1 MCTTGWQFE
10 AVRSV
15 VYPRIAVYTGL
26 GVVSP
31 PITLSSIPTFSMSAA
46 TATIP
51 ALASIMAA
59 GTTPPAST
67 LQDPSVKRSLPLP
80 AKLVKRILDL
90 EFVDMVELVPDSWRY
105 QEEEAK
111 CCHQPKRQRRG
122 PVTDILLWVECYV
135 SLVEVL
141 CTGHPDK
148 VPEFMAYQQTIVKA
162 HRTFLGEGWVTYDT
176 CFRRKAAAMKSLQWG
191 QVDFNLYN
199 ETFTGRAKSLVRCQY
214 CASEHHTSTE
224 CTFAP
229 ELPHQAT
236 SSRQVQTRY
245 DTSRLA
251 NNICNLFNHKYGD
264 QCKFSPCKFTHLC
277 SECRGRHP
285 ASQCRQRPAP
295 FSRTPRGER
304 AESPGRASGKK

>member
-1 MCTTGWQFE
+1 MCTTGRQFE

-51 ALASIMAA
+51 ALATMMAA
-59 GTTPPAST
+59 GTTPPVFT

-122 PVTDILLWVECYV
+122 PVTDILLWVECYA

-148 VPEFMAYQQTIVKA
+148 VPEFMAYQRTIVKA

-224 CTFAP
+224 CTFAS
-229 ELPHQAT
+229 ELPHQST

-245 DTSRLA
+245 DTSQLA

>member
-1 MCTTGWQFE
+1 M
-10 AVRSV
+10 
-15 VYPRIAVYTGL
+15 
-26 GVVSP
+26 
-31 PITLSSIPTFSMSAA
+31 LSSTKAA
-46 TATIP
+46 
-51 ALASIMAA
+51 
-59 GTTPPAST
+59 
-67 LQDPSVKRSLPLP
+67 
-80 AKLVKRILDL
+80 
-90 EFVDMVELVPDSWRY
+90 
-105 QEEEAK
+105 
-111 CCHQPKRQRRG
+111 G
-122 PVTDILLWVECYV
+122 PVTDILLWVECYA

-148 VPEFMAYQQTIVKA
+148 VLEFMAYQRTIVKA
-162 HRTFLGEGWVTYDT
+162 HRTFLGVGWVTYDT
-176 CFRRKAAAMKSLQWG
+176 CFRRKAAAMKYHSNGGRWILISTTI
-191 QVDFNLYN
+191 
-199 ETFTGRAKSLVRCQY
+199 EIFTGRAKSLVRCKY

-229 ELPHQAT
+229 EPPHRST
-236 SSRQVQTRY
+236 SSRPVQTRY

-264 QCKFSPCKFTHLC
+264 QCSFSPCKFSHLC